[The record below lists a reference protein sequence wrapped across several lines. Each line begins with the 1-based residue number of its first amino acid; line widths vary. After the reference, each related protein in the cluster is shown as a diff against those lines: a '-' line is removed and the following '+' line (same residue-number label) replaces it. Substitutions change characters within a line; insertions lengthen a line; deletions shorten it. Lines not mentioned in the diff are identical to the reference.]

1 MLLTLYLIWTESKV
15 VQLVMIPFPSVMRGT
30 PLQLIH
36 GVYNIYIYICVIIDL
51 VHVEYDIYYSTC
63 RTEYACL
70 GCR

>member
-36 GVYNIYIYICVIIDL
+36 GVYNIYIYIYV
-51 VHVEYDIYYSTC
+51 
-63 RTEYACL
+63 
-70 GCR
+70 